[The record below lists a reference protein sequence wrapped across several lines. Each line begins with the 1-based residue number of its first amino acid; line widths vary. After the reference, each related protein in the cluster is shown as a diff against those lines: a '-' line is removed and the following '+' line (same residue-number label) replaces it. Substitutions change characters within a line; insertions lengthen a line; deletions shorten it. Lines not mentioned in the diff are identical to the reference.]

1 MAKVRQGRGKQGSPS
16 RDNRGP
22 SRPQNDRNRG
32 TGNAGRAQGSGYQ
45 NREGQ
50 NQDRGFE
57 GANRPVDDNRGGEY
71 RGGEGQDRN
80 RNFEDQNRGYQNREG
95 QDRNRNFDD
104 QNRGYQNREGQDR
117 NRNLDDQNRGN
128 QNREGQD
135 RNRNFDDRNRGYQ
148 NREGQD
154 RNRNFDDRNRG
165 TQNREGQD
173 RNRGF
178 EDRNRARPGSQ
189 QDENQ
194 STSDDNEGSSS
205 GEQDLLVFGR
215 NTVVSFLER
224 MCLDEENNEQSQ
236 DIIKIYVA
244 DGSAPDERIRKI
256 NSLAKHLK
264 IPVVACHPN
273 KLDWMVQDGGRHQGV
288 AAQVSPIKLLEL
300 SEWIAKFKADKER
313 LTESGKGL
321 DGYVVVALDGI
332 EDPRNVGAIIRS
344 AEAQGAQVILIPERR
359 AAQVTE
365 TVAKTSAG
373 AVVHIPIV
381 RIVNLV
387 KAIEELKEHGFW
399 VLGLTADAPQP
410 LYKVDLKRPLVIVV
424 GSEGKGM
431 RPLVKTNCDLFGAIP
446 LSGKTES
453 LNASVALGI
462 AVYET
467 VRQNSANI

>member
-1 MAKVRQGRGKQGSPS
+1 MSKIRSGRGKQGSSS
-16 RDNRGP
+16 RDNRGS
-22 SRPQNDRNRG
+22 SRPQDGRNRG
-32 TGNAGRAQGSGYQ
+32 TGDRNQSGYQ

-50 NQDRGFE
+50 QDRS
-57 GANRPVDDNRGGEY
+57 
-71 RGGEGQDRN
+71 
-80 RNFEDQNRGYQNREG
+80 
-95 QDRNRNFDD
+95 RNFDD
-104 QNRGYQNREGQDR
+104 QNRGYQNRDGQQDR
-117 NRNLDDQNRGN
+117 NRGD
-128 QNREGQD
+128 QD
-135 RNRNFDDRNRGYQ
+135 RGYQTQERGYQ
-148 NREGQD
+148 NRGTGSQTSQSREGQGFNRD
-154 RNRNFDDRNRG
+154 RNRRAG
-165 TQNREGQD
+165 SQSREGADGDRDFGGRERFRSQD
-173 RNRGF
+173 
-178 EDRNRARPGSQ
+178 
-189 QDENQ
+189 
-194 STSDDNEGSSS
+194 DDSEGTAIHEGKVD

-215 NTVVSFLER
+215 NTVVSYLER
-224 MCLDEENNEQSQ
+224 MCLDEENEEQTQ
-236 DIIKIYVA
+236 QIIKIFLA
-244 DGSAPDERIRKI
+244 EGSAPDERIRKI

-288 AAQVSPIKLLEL
+288 AAQVSPIKLLEF
-300 SEWIAKFKADKER
+300 SEWLGMFQSDKEE
-313 LTESGKGL
+313 LTASGRGL

-344 AEAQGAQVILIPERR
+344 AEAQGAKVILIPERR

-387 KAIEELKEHGFW
+387 KALEELKELGFW

-431 RPLVKTNCDLFGAIP
+431 RPLVKTNCDLLGAIP
-446 LSGKTES
+446 LNGKTES